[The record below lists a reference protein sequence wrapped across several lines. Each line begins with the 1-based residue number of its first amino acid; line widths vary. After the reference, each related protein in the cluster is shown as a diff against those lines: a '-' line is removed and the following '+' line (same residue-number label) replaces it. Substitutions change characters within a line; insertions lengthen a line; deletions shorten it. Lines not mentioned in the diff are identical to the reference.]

1 LPQKNLKQSK
11 FAMLK
16 WLLLNTRSLTCLDK
30 VRSHSMAKNLLLI
43 GGSGGI
49 GRALAARASNE
60 GWQVTVMDLAASL
73 EAHPPAAGIASI
85 PVDLRDAAS
94 VEQAFEAVGDLQGF
108 VNLAGF
114 MKGLNPLEQT
124 SVEDLDDIMG
134 CNFRGAY
141 LAALQALPR
150 LRKGKGAMVNIVSGL
165 AANIRPG
172 YGIYAA
178 SKAALVNLTKTLAL
192 EAAPDVRVNAV
203 GPAAV
208 DTAFLRGG
216 TGRSNEDEESTLNVD
231 QYVNFTP
238 LARLAVADDI
248 VGPILFLL
256 GDDSSFMTGQTLWV
270 NGGGYM
276 P

>member
-1 LPQKNLKQSK
+1 
-11 FAMLK
+11 
-16 WLLLNTRSLTCLDK
+16 
-30 VRSHSMAKNLLLI
+30 MAKNLLLI